1 MLIELRVQNFAVI
14 RDLVVRPGPGL
25 TVLSGETGAGKS
37 VIVDALSLLV
47 GERASADLVRDGE
60 DRAVV
65 EGVFELPDGS
75 EIPAILA
82 EQGIEPEDGLVILR
96 REVAA
101 TGRSRAWVNGSPATA
116 GLVGQLGRR
125 LVDLHGQH
133 EHQTLLRAEEQRA
146 ILDAYAGAA
155 ALAAETEAAY
165 RTLQRARAELD
176 ALDRRRQDIEQR
188 LDFLRHQ
195 AEEIEKARLEPD
207 ELERLEAEARRLEHA
222 EDLARLSAR
231 LHHELYA
238 AETSVTARL
247 DDLRRALDHLIRIDP
262 SQAELTALLDEA
274 YYGLEELGR
283 RMGDYAA
290 TIEHDPARLEAVR
303 RRQDLIFRLCSKYGP
318 TVEDVIE
325 TGKRARAELDTLD
338 TAALDRRRLERDV
351 AEAEHRL
358 QELARELS
366 ARRAEA
372 ARRLED
378 EIMQI
383 LPELGLGGRFVVA
396 LTPANEVGPHG
407 AEDVEFQIA
416 LNVGFEPRPLA
427 RVASGGELSR
437 IMLALKTI
445 FAAVDRIPVLVFDE
459 VDTGVSG
466 QAAQAIARKLAGLA
480 RTCQV
485 FSVTHLP
492 QVASMADAHYRIY
505 KEVAG
510 GRTFTKVEALEGNG
524 RVRELARMLG
534 GEQITDTTLRHAR
547 EMIEM
552 ARKSQSKPAGF

>member
-207 ELERLEAEARRLEHA
+207 ELERLKAEARRLEHA

-437 IMLALKTI
+437 IMLALKTVL
-445 FAAVDRIPVLVFDE
+445 ARLDSVPTLVFDE
-459 VDTGVSG
+459 IDTGIGGRVG
-466 QAAQAIARKLAGLA
+466 HQVAERLRDVARHHQVFVITHLAQIAARADQHFLVVKQEENGEVVTRLEKLDEERRVAEIARMMGGDAESTASLEHARQLLGLA
-480 RTCQV
+480 
-485 FSVTHLP
+485 
-492 QVASMADAHYRIY
+492 A
-505 KEVAG
+505 AG
-510 GRTFTKVEALEGNG
+510 N
-524 RVRELARMLG
+524 
-534 GEQITDTTLRHAR
+534 
-547 EMIEM
+547 
-552 ARKSQSKPAGF
+552 

>member
-437 IMLALKTI
+437 IMLALRTVL
-445 FAAVDRIPVLVFDE
+445 ARLDSVPTLVFDE
-459 VDTGVSG
+459 IDTGIGGRVG
-466 QAAQAIARKLAGLA
+466 HQVAERLRDVARHHQVFVITHLAQIAARADQHFLVVKQEENGEVVTRLEKLDEERRVAEIARMMGGDAESTASLEHARQLLGLA
-480 RTCQV
+480 
-485 FSVTHLP
+485 
-492 QVASMADAHYRIY
+492 A
-505 KEVAG
+505 AG
-510 GRTFTKVEALEGNG
+510 N
-524 RVRELARMLG
+524 
-534 GEQITDTTLRHAR
+534 
-547 EMIEM
+547 
-552 ARKSQSKPAGF
+552 

>member
-437 IMLALKTI
+437 IMLALKTVL
-445 FAAVDRIPVLVFDE
+445 ARLDSVPTLVFDE
-459 VDTGVSG
+459 IDTGIGGRVG
-466 QAAQAIARKLAGLA
+466 HQVAERLRDVARHHQVFVITHLAQIAARADQHFLVVKQEENGEVVTRLEKLDEERRVAEIARMMGGDAESTASLEHARQLLGLA
-480 RTCQV
+480 
-485 FSVTHLP
+485 
-492 QVASMADAHYRIY
+492 A
-505 KEVAG
+505 AG
-510 GRTFTKVEALEGNG
+510 N
-524 RVRELARMLG
+524 
-534 GEQITDTTLRHAR
+534 
-547 EMIEM
+547 
-552 ARKSQSKPAGF
+552 

>member
-165 RTLQRARAELD
+165 RTLQRVRAELD

-207 ELERLEAEARRLEHA
+207 ELERLKAEARRLEHA

-437 IMLALKTI
+437 IMLALKTVL
-445 FAAVDRIPVLVFDE
+445 ARLDSVPTLVFDE
-459 VDTGVSG
+459 IDTGIGGRVG
-466 QAAQAIARKLAGLA
+466 HQVAERLRDVARHHQVFVITHLAQIAARADQHFLVVKQEENGEVVTRLEKLDEERRVAEIARMMGGDAESTASLEHARQLLGLA
-480 RTCQV
+480 
-485 FSVTHLP
+485 
-492 QVASMADAHYRIY
+492 A
-505 KEVAG
+505 AG
-510 GRTFTKVEALEGNG
+510 N
-524 RVRELARMLG
+524 
-534 GEQITDTTLRHAR
+534 
-547 EMIEM
+547 
-552 ARKSQSKPAGF
+552 

>member
-416 LNVGFEPRPLA
+416 LNIGFEPRPLA

-437 IMLALKTI
+437 IMLALKTVL
-445 FAAVDRIPVLVFDE
+445 ARLDSVPTLVFDE
-459 VDTGVSG
+459 IDTGIGGRVG
-466 QAAQAIARKLAGLA
+466 HQVAERLRDVARHHQVFVITHLAQIAARADQHFLVVKQEENGEVVTRLEKLDEERRVAEIARMMGGDAESTASLEHARQLLGLA
-480 RTCQV
+480 
-485 FSVTHLP
+485 
-492 QVASMADAHYRIY
+492 A
-505 KEVAG
+505 AG
-510 GRTFTKVEALEGNG
+510 N
-524 RVRELARMLG
+524 
-534 GEQITDTTLRHAR
+534 
-547 EMIEM
+547 
-552 ARKSQSKPAGF
+552 